1 MKSIRSLI
9 FADAVIKLVLGVL
22 LIVFPNSVVTFLGLP
37 PADPS
42 FYPSVLGAVLF
53 GIGIAFSLRGTVV
66 LWFLVLVLVGISAF
80 EALTQ
85 SRH

>member
-53 GIGIAFSLRGTVV
+53 GIGIAFFEGDSCPVV
-66 LWFLVLVLVGISAF
+66 LGAGFGGHQCL
-80 EALTQ
+80 
-85 SRH
+85 